1 MSTLARLHP
10 RARSAPASGIV
21 SVVNYAREKP
31 GMIPLWVG
39 EGDLATP
46 DFICDAAAASLKAG
60 ETFYT
65 YQRGIPELREALA
78 RYTASLYGVPA
89 DSSRFFVTNSGM
101 HAVQIVLA
109 SVAGPGDEVIFVAPL
124 WPNLQAAA
132 GIAGATAVEV
142 PLDPKDGAWH
152 LDLGRLARAITPRT
166 RAIFVNTPN
175 NPTGWTA
182 DAQTIRAIVELARE
196 AGCFVIAD
204 EIYSRFYYNGL
215 RAPSFHEAEDAQDF
229 ILYVNSFS
237 KNWSMTGWRVGWIE
251 APAEMGD
258 VIENLVQYSNSGVP
272 TFIQRAAIAALS
284 EGESFVTSQIERAH
298 VARDLFADAL
308 LSTNRVELTKPEG
321 AFYAF
326 FKIDGIE
333 DSRPVA
339 FRIADEALV
348 GLAPGTAF
356 GTASPGF
363 FRACFHRRLDQVEEA
378 GRRLA
383 EWIGRQA

>member
-1 MSTLARLHP
+1 MSALARLHP
-10 RARSAPASGIV
+10 RAQTAPSSGIGA
-21 SVVNYAREKP
+21 VVTYAREKP
-31 GMIPLWVG
+31 GIIPLWVG
-39 EGDLATP
+39 EGDLPTP
-46 DFICDAAAASLKAG
+46 DFICDAAADALKAG

-65 YQRGIPELREALA
+65 YQRGIPALREALA
-78 RYTASLYGVPA
+78 RYTADLYGVPA
-89 DSSRFFVTNSGM
+89 DPTRFFATNSGM
-101 HAVQIVLA
+101 HAVQLVLT
-109 SVAGPGDEVIFVAPL
+109 SVAGPGDEIVFVAPL

-132 GIAGATAVEV
+132 AIAGATPVEV
-142 PLDPKDGAWH
+142 ALDPKDGAWH
-152 LDLGRLARAITPRT
+152 LDLDKLASAVTPRT

-182 DAQTIRAIVELARE
+182 DAETIRAIVDLARRS
-196 AGCFVIAD
+196 GCFVIAD
-204 EIYSRFYYNGL
+204 EIYSRFYYEGL
-215 RAPSFHEAEDAQDF
+215 RAPSFHDVEGAQDF

-237 KNWSMTGWRVGWIE
+237 KNWAMTGWRVGWIE
-251 APAEMGD
+251 APAEIGQ

-272 TFIQRAAIAALS
+272 VFAQRAAIAALTQ
-284 EGESFVTSQIERAH
+284 GEAFVVSQIERAH

-308 LSTNRVELTKPEG
+308 LATNRVEMMRPEG

-356 GTASPGF
+356 GTASPSF

-383 EWIGRQA
+383 DWIGRQA